1 MGNSYSEP
9 IPKHEDL
16 GLVAMVFKGPDKVR
30 LIHSPIEFSRKVFK
44 ILKDFVGEEV
54 ESQQNFGVVQ
64 VILNFFLIKTVIH
77 NQHSNI
83 LTHSHSLSFPQRRS
97 PALTC

>member
-64 VILNFFLIKTVIH
+64 VTLNFLKLTVIIAP
-77 NQHSNI
+77 SI
-83 LTHSHSLSFPQRRS
+83 IGTVTF
-97 PALTC
+97 